1 MSATKRLGLTLAFSL
16 AVASACGGDDGGGMA
31 SNAGGSSWTSGG
43 GTGAASGGSGTGA
56 TGGLGIGGSGGGTSC
71 PGGKKTTVSGTVYA
85 PTKNSPDPLPNVA
98 VYVPSGPPKPFSP
111 GVACVRCGEESP
123 SVTRTVSKS
132 DGTFV
137 LENVPP
143 GKDVTLV
150 LQAGRWRRQIQVPT
164 VTACEDTKLGAEST
178 RLPRNQSEGDIPK
191 MALQT
196 GYVDGLE
203 CLLTKILDPA
213 EITAP
218 SGSGRVHLYK
228 GSGADATPQLPAS
241 STLWGDST
249 KLDDYD
255 VVFFPCD
262 FTSSS
267 TEPAMP
273 ASAVT
278 NLKAYVDVGGRLF
291 LTHGGGKWLK
301 ENSPAPYPGIAQ
313 FNIQPDPQSPLA
325 SLVDTS
331 FPKGKIFAEWLVV
344 VGVSSTLGQI
354 DVESAQWYVDSV
366 AAPAQRWIH
375 SPSPVTVQHFT
386 FNTPVGAAEK
396 DQCGRILFSNFH
408 VKAPPSNATYP
419 AHCTDLDKPL
429 TVNEKVIEFMLFD
442 TTGCVQSDKDP
453 VK

>member
-1 MSATKRLGLTLAFSL
+1 MALCLSL
-16 AVASACGGDDGGGMA
+16 AAASACGGDDDGGTA
-31 SNAGGSSWTSGG
+31 SNAGGTSGSASGG
-43 GTGAASGGSGTGA
+43 GSAAGGAGGSSASGGGI
-56 TGGLGIGGSGGGTSC
+56 GIGGSGGGVSC
-71 PGGKKTTVSGTVYA
+71 PGGKKTTVSGTIYA
-85 PTKNSPDPLPNVA
+85 PTKVSPDPLPNVA
-98 VYVPSGPPKPFSP
+98 VYVPAGAVKPFDP
-111 GVACVRCGEESP
+111 EVACVRCGEESP

-132 DGTFV
+132 DGSFV
-137 LENVPP
+137 LENVPA
-143 GKDVTLV
+143 GTDVTLV
-150 LQAGRWRRQIQVPT
+150 LQAGRWRRQIKVPT
-164 VTACEDTKLGAEST
+164 VTACEDTKLAAEQT

-213 EITAP
+213 ELTAP
-218 SGSGRVHLYK
+218 SGSGRVHLFK
-228 GSGADATPQLPAS
+228 GSGADASPALPAS
-241 STLWGDST
+241 STLWDDPE

-273 ASAVT
+273 PSAVA

-313 FNIQPDPQSPLA
+313 FNNQPDPTSPLA

-331 FPKGKIFAEWLVV
+331 FPKGQIFAEWLVA
-344 VGVSSTLGQI
+344 VGVSTTLGQI
-354 DVESAQWYVDSV
+354 AVESAQWYVDSV

-386 FNTPVGAAEK
+386 FNTPIGAAEK

-419 AHCTDLDKPL
+419 AHCTDVDKPL
-429 TVNEKVIEFMLFD
+429 TTNEKVIEFMLFD